1 MVRRTPRQEPDVARA
16 RLAVVQHRLRAA
28 GRRGAVRPLRARP
41 LLPDGGG
48 DGGPERVRR
57 EAAGRLSAVPE
68 MTTGPRCWRPF
79 TCLRRDQAP
88 PRSGPRAALD
98 DLPRLRGPRRLLLP
112 ALDRV
117 RGA

>member
-28 GRRGAVRPLRARP
+28 GRRGAVRPHRARP

-68 MTTGPRCWRPF
+68 MTTGPRLMGACRQAG
-79 TCLRRDQAP
+79 TLAAGARRGFVP
-88 PRSGPRAALD
+88 STPTPGV
-98 DLPRLRGPRRLLLP
+98 GC
-112 ALDRV
+112 
-117 RGA
+117 GG